1 MTSTRYGHIIVFWLK
16 DNVERSIGE
25 AALAALAQ
33 VKHALG
39 IIVIEDDG
47 ILHREFRVAE
57 GVNGA
62 I

>member
-25 AALAALAQ
+25 AALAQ